1 MLSGMSF
8 LHKNVK
14 KYYPDSEFA
23 GNVLTLMTGNTIAQA
38 IPIGISPIL
47 TRLYAPE
54 EFGVWALYLAV
65 TAFIGVVAAG
75 RYELA
80 VMLPEQDKEAVNIL
94 CLSVII
100 SFAVSGA
107 ALLVI
112 VLFKE
117 GIIDLLNNQQISSW
131 LYLVPL
137 SIFLT
142 GLYQALTQWT
152 IRKKQFRNLVYA
164 NVGQS
169 SSAVVVSLAMGFGR
183 FGASGL
189 VLGSLAGQ
197 LISNLRLVLTFRRRD
212 GIWLNHISKEKMI
225 DQAKRYQN
233 FPKINSLHALGDM
246 IQSSG
251 VSFLISSF
259 FGSAIL
265 GFYSHTLRMLKA
277 PSSLIGNSTAQV
289 FYQKASE
296 AYSRGGDLQSL
307 VRKTMLNLAVIAL
320 PIFIFIIFMG
330 PGIFAFVFG
339 EQWRIAGEYAQILS
353 PWIFMNFV
361 VSPVSQLP
369 IIVNKQKEI
378 FYISIIGNLLILF
391 SILYGGYV
399 VRDVKM
405 GFYLL
410 SFLQVVYLGGVILWM
425 NKISRC
431 TINTSYSNGG

>member
-1 MLSGMSF
+1 MSF
-8 LHKNVK
+8 LHNNVK
-14 KYYPDSEFA
+14 KYYPDSEYA
-23 GNVLTLMTGNTIAQA
+23 SNVLTLMTGNTIAQA

-47 TRLYAPE
+47 TRLYTPE
-54 EFGVWALYLAV
+54 EFGVWALYLAI
-65 TAFIGVVAAG
+65 TALVSVIATG

-80 VMLPEQDKEAVNIL
+80 VMLPDHDKDAINIL

-100 SFAVSGA
+100 AFAVSCVVLLAIILLKGA
-107 ALLVI
+107 
-112 VLFKE
+112 
-117 GIIDLLNNQQISSW
+117 IIDLLNNQQISTW
-131 LYLVPL
+131 LYFVPL
-137 SIFLT
+137 SIFLA
-142 GLYQALTQWT
+142 GLFQALTHWT
-152 IRKKQFRNLVYA
+152 TRKKQFKSLVYA
-164 NVGQS
+164 YVGQS
-169 SSAVVVSLAMGFGR
+169 SSAVTLSLAMGFGR
-183 FGASGL
+183 FGAGGL
-189 VLGSLAGQ
+189 VLGSVAGQ
-197 LISNLRLVLTFRRRD
+197 LIANLRLGLTFWRRD
-212 GIWLNHISKEKMI
+212 GRWLNHISKSLMMG
-225 DQAKRYQN
+225 QAKRYQN

-265 GFYSHTLRMLKA
+265 GFYSHTLRILKA

-296 AYSRGGDLQSL
+296 AYSKGGDLQPL

-330 PGIFAFVFG
+330 PAIFAFVFG

-369 IIVNKQKEI
+369 IIVDKQKEI

-410 SFLQVVYLGGVILWM
+410 SFLQVVYLGSVILWM

>member
-1 MLSGMSF
+1 VIML
-8 LHKNVK
+8 K
-14 KYYPDSEFA
+14 KYYPESEFA
-23 GNVLTLMTGNTIAQA
+23 RNVLTLMTGNTIAQA

-54 EFGVWALYLAV
+54 EFGVWALYLAI
-65 TAFIGVVAAG
+65 TAFIGVIASG

-94 CLSVII
+94 CLSVVIA
-100 SFAVSGA
+100 FAASMLS
-107 ALLVI
+107 LLII
-112 VLFKE
+112 VLFKD
-117 GIIDLLNNQQISSW
+117 GIIELLNNQQISPW
-131 LYLVPL
+131 LYFVPL

-152 IRKKQFRNLVYA
+152 TRKKQFKSLVYA

-169 SSAVVVSLAMGFGR
+169 SSTAIVSLSMGFWR

-189 VLGSLAGQ
+189 VLGSLSGQ
-197 LISNLRLVLTFRRRD
+197 IIATLRLGVAFLRRNNR
-212 GIWLNHISKEKMI
+212 WKNHISKDQMI
-225 DQAKRYQN
+225 EQAKRYQN

-259 FGSAIL
+259 FGGAIL
-265 GFYSHTLRMLKA
+265 GFYSHTLRILKA

-289 FYQKASE
+289 FYQRASE
-296 AYSRGGDLQSL
+296 IYSIGGDLQPL
-307 VRKTMLNLAVIAL
+307 VKKTMLHLTVIAL
-320 PIFIFIIFMG
+320 PIFIFVAFTG
-330 PGIFAFVFG
+330 PTIFAFIFG

-369 IIVNKQKEI
+369 IIVDKQKEI
-378 FYISIIGNLLILF
+378 FYISLIGNLLILF
-391 SILYGGYV
+391 SIFYGGYV
-399 VRDVKM
+399 VKDVKM

-410 SFLQVVYLGGVILWM
+410 SFLQVMYLGGVILWM
-425 NKISRC
+425 NKISQCR
-431 TINTSYSNGG
+431 INASKSHAK